1 MSIRKVHIIDYGV
14 GNLFSV
20 SSAIKKIGC
29 EPVITKNPN
38 DLQCADF
45 LILPGVGAFQ
55 KGMKNLIESGFKD
68 DILRHAEQERPILGI
83 CLGMQMLFDC
93 SDENGQTSGLG
104 LIPGHVKKI
113 TTNKNIKVPHIG
125 WSALKSVNGILRGEI
140 ENKFMYFVHSYHPI
154 TEEQYCT
161 AKVDYHGIGLT
172 AMVNKDNI
180 FACQFHPEKSA
191 EDGLNL
197 LKKII
202 LCR

>member
-29 EPVITKNPN
+29 DPVVINNPN
-38 DLQCADF
+38 DILFADF

-55 KGMKNLIESGFKD
+55 KGMKHLLEGGFKD
-68 DILRHAEQERPILGI
+68 YILKHVEKERPILGI
-83 CLGMQMLFDC
+83 CLGMQMLFE
-93 SDENGQTSGLG
+93 SSEENGISEGLG
-104 LIPGHVKKI
+104 LIQGNVQKI

-125 WSALKSVNGILRGEI
+125 WSALQPVNGFMQADVD
-140 ENKFMYFVHSYHPI
+140 NKFMYFVHSYHPV
-154 TEEQYCT
+154 TEEKYCV
-161 AKVDYHGIGLT
+161 AKVDYHGIDVT

-180 FACQFHPEKSA
+180 FGCQFHPEKSA
-191 EDGLNL
+191 EDGLSL
-197 LKKII
+197 LKKIV